1 MAVISV
7 PSSATGATYSVR
19 IAGDVPTAEEQARI
33 DAYVAQQESV
43 RSKYFGPSE
52 AAAEE
57 ETGGIGS
64 ALGVGVDIL
73 QQGFGSAVEGFGTST
88 GIDFLRDYGASV
100 AEANKQ
106 QVMEATPGLTGY
118 EDVEDVGSALSFF
131 GETLA
136 QQAPQ
141 LGVSIGGGYAGSKLG
156 GAIGTAI
163 APGVGTAAGAVI
175 GGLAGSILANI
186 PFFYGQNRER
196 QKEVIESTG
205 KDAEVSEGAAFLTSI
220 PQAALDGIVDR
231 LLIGKVIKPDVL
243 SAGGIFTRAVKGA
256 GAGSVVEA
264 PTEIGQQLLER
275 LQAGLPIDD
284 DEAIE
289 EYKQAAIVGGL
300 IGGTVGG
307 TANVLGGDSRKAQ
320 KKKDDEAAA
329 AQLEEDQ
336 REEAEAASKQIK
348 FGEQPVAEPE
358 AEEDAVTGTLM
369 LPAPTAGAAPQESPV
384 TPEAEAQA
392 QPKRKT
398 VKFRWR
404 DYTAAVQAVA
414 GSGDAS
420 IPNIQKASSPDGKT
434 DTPPAIAKA
443 IRARMVADG
452 VIVADKKAKGGYR
465 VVPDAAPPVNPTES
479 YQRTLDDLQK
489 DTDEAAMAR
498 EKAVQDARRAE
509 QTGTKADA
517 RKFMLQADAAQRAID
532 TAAATRQEV
541 EARLPSAAASA
552 AVPGVEQPGSLIA
565 GGKAAV
571 PITEAPEAIQT
582 VAVSNRAKRL
592 KQSLDY
598 YQKEAAAKAAQ
609 VRQLKEAGKKVQLPK
624 SDIDKIARLEQEAA
638 TAIREAASIRAQL
651 TRPAQDVEESRAQVA
666 AAKAK
671 EASVAAE
678 RAARTPVYTAKEGQ
692 LFTALR
698 RRLDNLGLADVR
710 LVAER
715 VLRPQGAPQNALI
728 EGMMDVDTASGNRI
742 ISLAL
747 GVYDPKMSQQ
757 ELFDAISGV
766 MNHEVIHVL
775 RNLGLFTDAEWKTL
789 SDLAA
794 RQRYMKLKDGKPVER
809 GYTYLQRAQGMYSSS
824 DPEIQLEEAV
834 AEMFRDYVA
843 GTLKVGG
850 KPKTLMDRI
859 KGFFRAM
866 WKSHEDAGITDPNLI
881 FEGVRFGDIGRRERR
896 AEAPSTSQTEAML
909 SVLRTKNR
917 DTNLVRD
924 IDELVS
930 YAEAQVSWRDW
941 YDRYQSVLEDLFGSD
956 SGLFRNIL
964 SATSQAASVPANV
977 GLAVKAY
984 DQMLSGQPFTGFL
997 PAVIKNLNR
1006 IRSEEAL
1013 SGRKIGEYGRA
1024 NVGDEEGIAIDRHVA
1039 MIMFDVVSPT
1049 AQQVEAGKSAIREI
1063 ASRLGWKPRE
1073 VQAALWA
1080 ANIARTGREPQS
1092 YDTYLVKKADQIRA
1106 IRDRFP
1112 TEVTGGDR
1120 GGDGA
1125 RGGADVGTPADG
1137 PRFSIKYVADINGS
1151 KVPLTDSQLDELSE
1165 PIEQT
1170 IESTD
1175 QKITKSGGF
1184 VIRADQVEGMILSDD
1199 IPTITPEQM
1208 VGMKI
1213 IPTIADRTAA
1223 GFYYTGIDGAG
1234 VHMAIP
1240 MLGGPRFPYRITNA
1254 ERGIVWSNR
1263 GKGVITDI
1271 ENKIAEGA
1279 THILVVLGDADMHV
1293 SNTTVSNAFFG
1304 TLEAYAKQG
1313 RFTPENAQKLTDLI
1327 RTSSSKDENVKEYLE
1342 SFPGLSDIEALDGYL
1357 HGLSFEA
1364 RKRLLKILGSKAAAS
1379 LGAPN
1384 MNKVLRA
1391 TRDRE
1396 MAANKWGDGVILL
1409 ELDRAN
1415 PTVVLGEGGSAPH
1428 PDFPLG
1434 VRGRVVGRLAA
1445 PLNYEM
1451 LWSKW
1456 VNKWTSDKM
1465 SAYDFMASDKWKSGK
1480 TWDQRTAIA
1489 KDALD
1494 KKTLTDEQYALVAA
1508 DIKSSQPTRKS
1519 DGVTVE
1525 QFDESI
1531 ASRDAYISSLNPR
1544 RAFELSKPTLELTS
1558 EEASFLSNVRPLPI
1572 DGYTQARLAADFVA
1586 GNWRRSNVA
1595 KNKGG
1600 VSPQAFLD
1608 AIDNSDA
1615 SATLSNYAPSPDPDS
1630 PSAPKTPLDV
1640 IKKAIKDG
1648 SMLISQLGDGEI
1660 YYGLQRRTN
1669 YADMYGF
1676 THPDLTDRE
1685 IGLVSVVSNE
1695 QGARGIGGPAVMIDA
1710 LANGATV
1717 LDCFN
1722 VKSKKFPNGFLPTFY
1737 GEFGFEV
1744 LGEIP
1749 FDPQY
1754 YNDTKLSDLKA
1765 TWTRDGWKEGD
1776 GYPSIAIM
1784 KWKGTDDDRRGIT
1797 SRYLR
1802 DGTQGLIAGRAA
1814 ADAAAAEAD
1823 VSVQLGAE
1831 ARAAGGADAGGAA
1844 GLEGA
1849 GARRS
1854 MASRLRETAVYLAAL
1869 NDVEIQNLGIDQR
1882 DRAEAISA
1890 LTGDRDSSTDFS
1902 RRLSIRYAVSPITP
1916 AMQKKIQA
1924 NQQSMLYARSA
1935 DALAGLISKTRLV
1948 EADKAKKFTDGLMRR
1963 FQDSMLPIGRMVQE
1977 LSAKGLTIT
1986 DAMDTYL
1993 QENLMHGVVGE
2004 RMRVNKAGLYEP
2016 VTKAIKRLNVPKA
2029 RIDQLATASSTAAG
2043 GKGYVALSLETGDN
2057 PRLVL
2062 ANAYLYAAHA
2072 RERNRYIK
2080 ANKDKAN
2087 NSGSGMSDAE
2097 ASAIMQWFA
2106 SLDPANKAVIADLE
2120 KGIRLIVADTNQTRV
2135 DGGLLSPTVVDP
2147 YNFYVPLRG
2156 LLDQDDVTQED
2167 DNPGNRTT
2175 PGFGAR
2181 GREDRRATGRY
2192 DYATDIVANV
2202 FAQNSNAIVRAER
2215 NKVGQS
2221 FLKLLRSDPSLTE
2234 AYAKVLPYAPKV
2246 KVSRGGKMVEV
2257 PDQKAYD
2264 RPDILVVKEDG
2275 KETFVEF
2282 TDTTTAGA
2290 MNGKNGLSIDTGRGV
2305 LRLMGQINRYL
2316 ATINTSYNPEFVITN
2331 MIRDLT
2337 TAGVQI
2343 NQFEM
2348 EGLTAD
2354 ALRGVPSALKG
2365 ITRSIRSNDN
2375 TSPWAK
2381 VYREFVEAG
2390 GQNSTNQMNSIADY
2404 TDDIASMLGDIS
2416 ESGIRGKWSS
2426 VKNSFVGKGFGSV
2439 LNFLEE
2445 YNTIV
2450 ENGIRVST
2458 YKALIDRGVSKE
2470 RAAQA
2475 ARNVTVNFAKRG
2487 DYGQLMNAYSL
2498 FYNASIQGSFA
2509 LLNAATRSK
2518 KVQKILLGVA
2528 ASGFVMDAVNALISG
2543 EDEDGEKI
2551 YDKIPDHVLEHN
2563 LVLMDFLGLS
2573 DRGYI
2578 AIPLPYGINLPFNI
2592 GRSLTR
2598 FGRGGYDSAE
2608 AGQSILSTT
2617 LDVVNPLGGT
2627 ESFLN
2632 FAAPTV
2638 LDPIVDMVENEDFAN
2653 KPIYKEGLPFDKTP
2667 APDSQMYWS
2676 TTSPSAIWMANTLN
2690 SLTGGNEVRP
2700 GLADMSPDVIQFW
2713 FEFVTGGLG
2722 RFAMNSA
2729 EVPFTVV
2736 EEGITAENIRN
2747 IPFVKKVIGSVSERE
2762 DMTSYIEGA
2771 KQILTAGEELKR
2783 ARESG
2788 DAEWAKQ
2795 TIGRYGAELRLV
2807 GPIKSIE
2814 SNLRKLSKLK
2824 NDINRSKTMPEAQK
2838 KVMLERIEERRQMLL
2853 SRANKLIKDAGL

>member
-33 DAYVAQQESV
+33 DAYVAQQESI

-57 ETGGIGS
+57 EGGGLGS

-88 GIDFLRDYGASV
+88 GLDFLRDYGASV

-231 LLIGKVIKPDVL
+231 LLIGKVIKPDAL

-307 TANVLGGDSRKAQ
+307 TVNVLGGDSRAAQ

-336 REEAEAASKQIK
+336 RGEAEAASKQIK

-369 LPAPTAGAAPQESPV
+369 LPAPTAGAAPQESLV

-489 DTDEAAMAR
+489 DTDEASMAR
-498 EKAVQDARRAE
+498 EKAIQDARRAE

-517 RKFMLQADAAQRAID
+517 RKYMLQADAAQRAID

-552 AVPGVEQPGSLIA
+552 AVPSVEQPGSLIA
-565 GGKAAV
+565 EGKAAV

-582 VAVSNRAKRL
+582 VAVSNRTKRL

-638 TAIREAASIRAQL
+638 TAIREAASIRTQL

-824 DPEIQLEEAV
+824 EPEIQLEEAV

-843 GTLKVGG
+843 GTLKIGG

-881 FEGVRFGDIGRRERR
+881 FEGVRFGDIGRRDRKAAVPDDGARLSMVPTGDKASMQALEAYSRDRAATRMQQDGDTPDRISTRQPYTKRATENPITENLVIDLNAMKASPEAFAYNMQVLKQYPGFVTGATEPDAIAEDFIDFVKGNLSWLYNSVPSDIRNQSKRWYDGARRITEIWSGQYDVPDYTVAGVLAALSPQKDWYQNVSLGERVLDIHTR
-896 AEAPSTSQTEAML
+896 FTRGNEIAFTSTPEMADTAARIYSKADYAGSLINVLNKPYAELGNETEQAMWLRIYDETYNPRGFRTVSAEGDFVGDPKGNVAWGSNNEIAKAIYVLKNQNRESTSYSMGGQHKVRNFFNNILAPNAPHGDVTIDTHAVAAALIRPL
-909 SVLRTKNR
+909 SGSSMEVHHNFGSSPENKKKPANWVPSKSVG
-917 DTNLVRD
+917 DSGASGMYG
-924 IDELVS
+924 I
-930 YAEAQVSWRDW
+930 YAEAYRRAADDLGVLPRELQSITWEAVRGLFPAVDKRNKAKS
-941 YDRYQSVLEDLFGSD
+941 QSVNDQWVAVSEGRVTPMEARENISKIMGGINDPTWYGLDYTTAGSTAP
-956 SGLFRNIL
+956 SSYEGE
-964 SATSQAASVPANV
+964 
-977 GLAVKAY
+977 LAV
-984 DQMLSGQPFTGFL
+984 SR
-997 PAVIKNLNR
+997 INR
-1006 IRSEEAL
+1006 GYQQS
-1013 SGRKIGEYGRA
+1013 
-1024 NVGDEEGIAIDRHVA
+1024 VGG
-1039 MIMFDVVSPT
+1039 
-1049 AQQVEAGKSAIREI
+1049 
-1063 ASRLGWKPRE
+1063 AS
-1073 VQAALWA
+1073 
-1080 ANIARTGREPQS
+1080 
-1092 YDTYLVKKADQIRA
+1092 
-1106 IRDRFP
+1106 
-1112 TEVTGGDR
+1112 GGD
-1120 GGDGA
+1120 
-1125 RGGADVGTPADG
+1125 
-1137 PRFSIKYVADINGS
+1137 
-1151 KVPLTDSQLDELSE
+1151 
-1165 PIEQT
+1165 
-1170 IESTD
+1170 
-1175 QKITKSGGF
+1175 
-1184 VIRADQVEGMILSDD
+1184 
-1199 IPTITPEQM
+1199 
-1208 VGMKI
+1208 
-1213 IPTIADRTAA
+1213 AA
-1223 GFYYTGIDGAG
+1223 G
-1234 VHMAIP
+1234 
-1240 MLGGPRFPYRITNA
+1240 
-1254 ERGIVWSNR
+1254 
-1263 GKGVITDI
+1263 
-1271 ENKIAEGA
+1271 
-1279 THILVVLGDADMHV
+1279 
-1293 SNTTVSNAFFG
+1293 
-1304 TLEAYAKQG
+1304 
-1313 RFTPENAQKLTDLI
+1313 
-1327 RTSSSKDENVKEYLE
+1327 
-1342 SFPGLSDIEALDGYL
+1342 
-1357 HGLSFEA
+1357 
-1364 RKRLLKILGSKAAAS
+1364 
-1379 LGAPN
+1379 
-1384 MNKVLRA
+1384 
-1391 TRDRE
+1391 DR
-1396 MAANKWGDGVILL
+1396 
-1409 ELDRAN
+1409 
-1415 PTVVLGEGGSAPH
+1415 
-1428 PDFPLG
+1428 
-1434 VRGRVVGRLAA
+1434 
-1445 PLNYEM
+1445 
-1451 LWSKW
+1451 
-1456 VNKWTSDKM
+1456 
-1465 SAYDFMASDKWKSGK
+1465 
-1480 TWDQRTAIA
+1480 
-1489 KDALD
+1489 
-1494 KKTLTDEQYALVAA
+1494 
-1508 DIKSSQPTRKS
+1508 
-1519 DGVTVE
+1519 
-1525 QFDESI
+1525 
-1531 ASRDAYISSLNPR
+1531 
-1544 RAFELSKPTLELTS
+1544 
-1558 EEASFLSNVRPLPI
+1558 
-1572 DGYTQARLAADFVA
+1572 
-1586 GNWRRSNVA
+1586 
-1595 KNKGG
+1595 
-1600 VSPQAFLD
+1600 
-1608 AIDNSDA
+1608 
-1615 SATLSNYAPSPDPDS
+1615 
-1630 PSAPKTPLDV
+1630 
-1640 IKKAIKDG
+1640 
-1648 SMLISQLGDGEI
+1648 
-1660 YYGLQRRTN
+1660 
-1669 YADMYGF
+1669 
-1676 THPDLTDRE
+1676 
-1685 IGLVSVVSNE
+1685 
-1695 QGARGIGGPAVMIDA
+1695 
-1710 LANGATV
+1710 
-1717 LDCFN
+1717 
-1722 VKSKKFPNGFLPTFY
+1722 
-1737 GEFGFEV
+1737 
-1744 LGEIP
+1744 
-1749 FDPQY
+1749 
-1754 YNDTKLSDLKA
+1754 
-1765 TWTRDGWKEGD
+1765 
-1776 GYPSIAIM
+1776 
-1784 KWKGTDDDRRGIT
+1784 
-1797 SRYLR
+1797 
-1802 DGTQGLIAGRAA
+1802 
-1814 ADAAAAEAD
+1814 
-1823 VSVQLGAE
+1823 
-1831 ARAAGGADAGGAA
+1831 
-1844 GLEGA
+1844 GA
-1849 GARRS
+1849 GARAAAPGSDVFVGAGGPSIR
-1854 MASRLRETAVYLAAL
+1854 RRETRQGRYSLVGGDAAGRGRGDGGRGRAVRGAPPLEGAPRVQGASGP
-1869 NDVEIQNLGIDQR
+1869 DQNLVLVAEKYARDNGIDLRRQGEYVEVNEELATRTANAFEEMKHDPQDPKVREAYAELIRQTRAQYDALADAGYKFWFIDKDANKAYASTPWNAMR
-1882 DRAEAISA
+1882 DIRKNKTMGVFPSVSGFGTREEVDVSQNPLLEETDLMWPYGGPDGPKVPVLANDLFRAVHDAFGHGIEGSGFRARGEENAWQAHIRLFTGLAKGA
-1890 LTGDRDSSTDFS
+1890 LTTETRGQNSWLNYGPFGEQNRKAKVEDTIFADQKVGLMPEWTWKEGLASDGEAYSPDQ
-1902 RRLSIRYAVSPITP
+1902 RLSIRYAVSPITP

-1924 NQQSMLYARSA
+1924 NQQSLMYASTA
-1935 DALAGLISKTRLV
+1935 DVLSGLISKTRL
-1948 EADKAKKFTDGLMRR
+1948 ADRDQAKKFTDGVLRR
-1963 FQDSMLPIGRMVQE
+1963 FQDSMLPIGRMIQE

-1993 QENLMHGVVGE
+1993 QENLMHGKVGE
-2004 RMRVNKAGLYEP
+2004 RIRANKAGLYDP
-2016 VTKAIKRLNVPKA
+2016 VAKAIKRINVPKA
-2029 RIDQLATASSTAAG
+2029 RIDQLVALSNAAAG
-2043 GKGYVALSLETGDN
+2043 GKGYVSLSLEVGDN
-2057 PRLVL
+2057 PSLVL

-2087 NSGSGMSDAE
+2087 NSGSGMGDAE
-2097 ASAIMQWFA
+2097 ASAIIQWFA
-2106 SLDPANKAVIADLE
+2106 SLDPANSAAIADLE

-2135 DGGLLSPTVVDP
+2135 DGGLISSTVVDP

-2156 LLDQDDVTQED
+2156 LLDQDNPTNED
-2167 DNPGNRTT
+2167 DSPGNRTT
-2175 PGFGAR
+2175 PGLGAR
-2181 GREDRRATGRY
+2181 GREDRRTTGRY
-2192 DYATDIVANV
+2192 DYAADVVANV

-2221 FLKLLRSDPSLTE
+2221 FLGLLRADPSMTD
-2234 AYAKVLPYAPKV
+2234 AYAEVLPYAPKI

-2257 PDQKAYD
+2257 PDPKAYD
-2264 RPDILVVKEDG
+2264 QPDILVVKEDG
-2275 KETFVEF
+2275 KETFVRF
-2282 TDTTTAGA
+2282 VDTSMAGA
-2290 MNGKNGLSIDTGRGV
+2290 MNGKNGLSVQTGRG
-2305 LRLMGQINRYL
+2305 LIGAMAKINRYL
-2316 ATINTSYNPEFVITN
+2316 ATINTSYNPEFIITN

-2348 EGLTAD
+2348 EGLTSD
-2354 ALRGVPSALKG
+2354 ALSGVPSALKG
-2365 ITRSIRSNDN
+2365 ITRSIRDNDN
-2375 TSPWAK
+2375 SSEWAK

-2416 ESGIRGKWSS
+2416 QSGIRGKWAS
-2426 VKNSFVGKGFGSV
+2426 VKNGFVGKGVGSV
-2439 LNFLEE
+2439 LNFLED
-2445 YNTIV
+2445 YNTVV

-2458 YKALIDRGVSKE
+2458 YKALIDRGVSKD

-2487 DYGQLMNAYSL
+2487 DYGQLMGAFYL

-2528 ASGFVMDAVNALISG
+2528 ASGFVLDAVNGMLSG
-2543 EDEDGEKI
+2543 EDEDGERI

-2563 LVLMDFLGLS
+2563 LVIMDFLGVS

-2578 AIPLPYGINLPFNI
+2578 TIPLPYGINLPFNT
-2592 GRSLTR
+2592 GRALSR
-2598 FGRGGYDSAE
+2598 YARGGYTMGE
-2608 AGQSILSTT
+2608 TGTSITSTL

-2627 ESFLN
+2627 ESFEN

-2638 LDPIVDMVENEDFAN
+2638 LDPIIDVIGNEDFAG
-2653 KPIYKEGLPFDKTP
+2653 KPIYKEGLAFDRTP
-2667 APDSQMYWS
+2667 APVSQLYWS
-2676 TTSPSAIWMANTLN
+2676 TTSPSAIWIANNLN

-2700 GLADMSPDVIQFW
+2700 GLVDMSPDIIQFW
-2713 FEFVTGGLG
+2713 FEFVTGGIG
-2722 RFAMNSA
+2722 RFAMNTA

-2736 EEGITAENIRN
+2736 EEGITPENIRN
-2747 IPFVKKVIGSVSERE
+2747 IPFVKKVVGSVSERE

-2788 DAEWAKQ
+2788 DREWAKQ

-2814 SNLRKLSKLK
+2814 SNLRKISKMK
-2824 NDINRSKTMPEAQK
+2824 NDINRSTSMPEAQK
-2838 KVMLERIEERRQMLL
+2838 KVMLERLEERRQMLL